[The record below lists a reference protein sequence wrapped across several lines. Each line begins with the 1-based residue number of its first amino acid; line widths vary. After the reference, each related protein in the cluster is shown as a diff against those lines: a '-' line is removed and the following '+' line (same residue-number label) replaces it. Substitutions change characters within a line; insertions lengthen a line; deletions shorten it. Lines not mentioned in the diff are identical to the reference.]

1 MCVGLL
7 SQPMVKYPALEC
19 AQILITAVGTLTGV
33 ITMQSVK
40 VMKALHFRLG
50 VMEMGAPGMC

>member
-1 MCVGLL
+1 
-7 SQPMVKYPALEC
+7 MVKYPALEC